1 MNAQIKVED
10 FRTLIRGLMAA
21 YPSDK
26 FIPDEYTFNLWYAAL
41 KDIDYQTLSRA
52 ATSYTLSN
60 HFPPAISDIRQLAY
74 DLTAP
79 PDDIAAEEWEKLMK
93 VLGNA
98 GRIDAF
104 EYWQQLPEFTKQIV
118 GGFCQFKEWA
128 AMDTGD
134 LMNVQRPMFI
144 KRFEDLSKRN
154 RAAGA
159 IPAWT
164 RASTKSLEGY
174 TPPAIEDKS
183 GSSGSGTREKTKPP
197 EDLLARLRQRLR

>member
-1 MNAQIKVED
+1 MNAQIRVED
-10 FRTLIRGLMAA
+10 FRTIIRGLMAA

-26 FIPDEYTFNLWYAAL
+26 FIPDEYTFNLWYSAL
-41 KDIDYQTLSRA
+41 KDIDYQTLNRA

-74 DLTAP
+74 NLTAP
-79 PDDIAAEEWEKLMK
+79 PDDIAAEEWQRLMNA
-93 VLGNA
+93 LGYA

-104 EYWQQLPEFTKQIV
+104 DYWQQLPEFTKQIV

-128 AMDTGD
+128 VMDTGD

-159 IPAWT
+159 IPSWT
-164 RASTKSLEGY
+164 RTPEKSLEGSR
-174 TPPAIEDKS
+174 PPAIEDKS
-183 GSSGSGTREKTKPP
+183 GSGCGGLKEKTQAPA
-197 EDLLARLRQRLR
+197 DLLARLRERLR